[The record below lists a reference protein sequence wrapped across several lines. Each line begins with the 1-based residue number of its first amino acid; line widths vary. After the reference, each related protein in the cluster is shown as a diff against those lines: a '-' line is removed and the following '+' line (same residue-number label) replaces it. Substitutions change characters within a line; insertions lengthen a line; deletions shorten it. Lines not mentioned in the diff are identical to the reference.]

1 MSLPRYPEYK
11 DSGMTWLGEVP
22 SHWTPSR
29 FKWLIGRN
37 DGGVWGD
44 DPDGTDDTLVLRST
58 EQTVDGHWR
67 IEEPAFRKLAARERD
82 SALLGVGDLLIT
94 KSSGSALHIGK
105 TTLVDEHI
113 AGLGAC
119 YSNFM
124 QRVRVSKRLHP
135 KLAWYL
141 LNSDLS
147 RAQLAY
153 LSNSTTGLANLNGT
167 ILGELLLA
175 VQPQD
180 EQAYIV
186 AFLDHETAKID
197 ALIAEQEKLLALLAE
212 KRQATISHAVTR
224 GLDPNARMKAS
235 AIPWLGEVPAHWQIA
250 NIKRLCELITD
261 GAHVSPETEDG
272 AFCFVSTKDVG
283 RDGIDF
289 EGCLLTSA
297 ASYEYLDRTGCQPL
311 VGDVLFSKDGTVGR
325 TTVVRDKKEF
335 VVASSLIIIRPMGGR
350 LDPNFLDYLCQ
361 SRLVK
366 NQVEG
371 FVKGAGLPRLS
382 IQNLL
387 KVVGVFPP
395 LSEQRRISGFVAECL
410 ERSDRLEN
418 EVLHAVSTLKE
429 RRSALI
435 AAAVTGQIDV
445 RDVVEAQAA

>member
-11 DSGMTWLGEVP
+11 DSGIDWLEEVPHHWQSCKLKQLCSFTTGWTPPTGDSSAYEGSNLWANISDLGERIVCNTAKRISDEAVAKANIRISP
-22 SHWTPSR
+22 QGILLLS
-29 FKWLIGRN
+29 FKL
-37 DGGVWGD
+37 
-44 DPDGTDDTLVLRST
+44 S
-58 EQTVDGHWR
+58 
-67 IEEPAFRKLAARERD
+67 
-82 SALLGVGDLLIT
+82 VGQVSIAGYDMYTNEAIATFKESDLLLT
-94 KSSGSALHIGK
+94 EYAYYALPVFVVRNASENIY
-105 TTLVDEHI
+105 
-113 AGLGAC
+113 GA
-119 YSNFM
+119 
-124 QRVRVSKRLHP
+124 K
-135 KLAWYL
+135 L
-141 LNSDLS
+141 LNQELINSAQVAAPPVNEQRDL
-147 RAQLAY
+147 
-153 LSNSTTGLANLNGT
+153 
-167 ILGELLLA
+167 
-175 VQPQD
+175 
-180 EQAYIV
+180 V
-186 AFLDHETAKID
+186 AFLDRETAKID

-212 KRQATISHAVTR
+212 KRQATISHAVTH
-224 GLDPNARMKAS
+224 GIDPNAPMKDS
-235 AIPWLGEVPAHWQIA
+235 GIPWLGAVPAHWQIA

-297 ASYEYLDRTGCQPL
+297 ASYEYLVRTGCQPL

-325 TTVVRDKKEF
+325 TTVVRDTQEF

-395 LSEQRRISGFVAECL
+395 LSEQRRISGFLAECL

-418 EVLHAVSTLKE
+418 EVLHAVATLKE
-429 RRSALI
+429 RRSVLI

-445 RDVVEAQAA
+445 RGFVEAQAA

>member
-11 DSGMTWLGEVP
+11 DSGIDWLEEVPHHWQSCKLKQLCSFTTGWTPPTGDSSAYEGSNLWANISDLGERIVCNTAKRISDEAVAKANIRISP
-22 SHWTPSR
+22 QGSLLFS
-29 FKWLIGRN
+29 FKL
-37 DGGVWGD
+37 
-44 DPDGTDDTLVLRST
+44 S
-58 EQTVDGHWR
+58 
-67 IEEPAFRKLAARERD
+67 
-82 SALLGVGDLLIT
+82 VGQVSIAGYDMYTNEAIATFKESDLLLT
-94 KSSGSALHIGK
+94 EYAYYALPVFVVRNASENIY
-105 TTLVDEHI
+105 
-113 AGLGAC
+113 GA
-119 YSNFM
+119 
-124 QRVRVSKRLHP
+124 K
-135 KLAWYL
+135 L
-141 LNSDLS
+141 LNQELINSAQVAAPPVNEQRDL
-147 RAQLAY
+147 
-153 LSNSTTGLANLNGT
+153 
-167 ILGELLLA
+167 
-175 VQPQD
+175 
-180 EQAYIV
+180 V
-186 AFLDHETAKID
+186 AFLDRETAKID

-212 KRQATISHAVTR
+212 KRQATISHAVTH
-224 GLDPNARMKAS
+224 GIDPNAPMKDS
-235 AIPWLGEVPAHWQIA
+235 GIPWLGAVPAHWQIA

-297 ASYEYLDRTGCQPL
+297 ASYEYLVRTGCQPL

-325 TTVVRDKKEF
+325 TTVVRDTQEF

-395 LSEQRRISGFVAECL
+395 LSEQRRISGFLAECL

-418 EVLHAVSTLKE
+418 EVLHAVATLKE
-429 RRSALI
+429 RRSVLI

-445 RDVVEAQAA
+445 RGFVEAQAA